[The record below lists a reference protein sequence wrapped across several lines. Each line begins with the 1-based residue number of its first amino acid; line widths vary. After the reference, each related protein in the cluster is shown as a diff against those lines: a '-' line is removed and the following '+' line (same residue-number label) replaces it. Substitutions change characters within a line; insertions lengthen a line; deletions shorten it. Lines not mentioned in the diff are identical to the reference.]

1 MWELKSA
8 VLILSTVKVT
18 KKTMVTAEERNGKTN
33 RWSSVTLVPM
43 YELKI
48 YLEDPGLYSELPC
61 SISVFSWISEIQMG
75 VIYKLG

>member
-33 RWSSVTLVPM
+33 R
-43 YELKI
+43 
-48 YLEDPGLYSELPC
+48 
-61 SISVFSWISEIQMG
+61 
-75 VIYKLG
+75 